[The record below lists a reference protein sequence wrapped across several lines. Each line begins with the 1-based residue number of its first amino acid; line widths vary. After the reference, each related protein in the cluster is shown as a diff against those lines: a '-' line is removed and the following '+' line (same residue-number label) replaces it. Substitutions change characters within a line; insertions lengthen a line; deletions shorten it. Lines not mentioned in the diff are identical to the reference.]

1 MPSRPRSRRQAER
14 LPLSNPTLFLEKTH
28 PFLGAFSLFSQELQ
42 YLNPRGYNAPTFFMD
57 PLAKLFGSP
66 ARVKLLRLF
75 LFNEETA
82 FLATDA
88 IFRARLTKEAGRKE
102 LNQLVSIGVVRKKA
116 GKEGTGYIADRK
128 FRHYE
133 ALKVFLRESTDVSD
147 TEIVAALKK
156 AGSVRLV
163 VLSGLFTGAV
173 ESKVDLLIVGDRLEE
188 RPLGSAIRLLE
199 AELGRELRYA
209 CFTSEQFKY
218 RLGVYDRLLR
228 DVFDYPNRVILDKI
242 GLAAK

>member
-1 MPSRPRSRRQAER
+1 
-14 LPLSNPTLFLEKTH
+14 
-28 PFLGAFSLFSQELQ
+28 
-42 YLNPRGYNAPTFFMD
+42 MD
-57 PLAKLFGSP
+57 PLAKLFGSA

-75 LFNEETA
+75 LFNEETT
-82 FLATDA
+82 FLAADA
-88 IFRARLTKEAGRKE
+88 AFRARLTKDASRKE
-102 LNQLVSIGVVRKKA
+102 LTQLVGMGIIRKKA

-128 FRHYE
+128 FRHYD
-133 ALKVFLRESTDVSD
+133 ALQAFLRASTDVSD
-147 TEIVAALKK
+147 SEIVTALKK

-188 RPLGSAIRLLE
+188 RPLANAVRLLE
-199 AELGRELRYA
+199 AELGRELNYA

-228 DVFDYPNRVILDKI
+228 DIFDYPHRVILDKI
-242 GLAAK
+242 GLASK

>member
-1 MPSRPRSRRQAER
+1 
-14 LPLSNPTLFLEKTH
+14 
-28 PFLGAFSLFSQELQ
+28 
-42 YLNPRGYNAPTFFMD
+42 MD

-75 LFNEETA
+75 LFNEDTT
-82 FLATDA
+82 FLAPDA
-88 IFRARLTKEAGRKE
+88 IFRARLTKDAGRKE
-102 LNQLVSIGVVRKKA
+102 INQLVAMGVVRKKA

-133 ALKVFLRESTDVSD
+133 ALKAFLRASTDVSD
-147 TEIVAALKK
+147 SEIVTALKK

-188 RPLGSAIRLLE
+188 RPLASAIRLLE
-199 AELGRELRYA
+199 AELGRELSYA
-209 CFTSEQFKY
+209 CFTTEQFKY

-242 GLAAK
+242 GLASK

>member
-1 MPSRPRSRRQAER
+1 
-14 LPLSNPTLFLEKTH
+14 
-28 PFLGAFSLFSQELQ
+28 
-42 YLNPRGYNAPTFFMD
+42 MD
-57 PLAKLFGSP
+57 QLARLFGSA

-75 LFNEETA
+75 IFNDDTT
-82 FLATDA
+82 FLSADA
-88 IFRARLTKEAGRKE
+88 AFRARLTKDAARKE
-102 LNQLVSIGVVRKKA
+102 LTQLVAAGIIRKKT
-116 GKEGTGYIADRK
+116 GKGPLSYLADKRFK
-128 FRHYE
+128 HYE
-133 ALKVFLRESTDVSD
+133 ALKSFLRSTTDISD

-163 VLSGLFTGAV
+163 VLSGLFTGAL
-173 ESKVDLLIVGDRLEE
+173 ESKVDLLIVGDRLED
-188 RPLGSAIRLLE
+188 RPLGTAIRLLE

-242 GLAAK
+242 GLASK